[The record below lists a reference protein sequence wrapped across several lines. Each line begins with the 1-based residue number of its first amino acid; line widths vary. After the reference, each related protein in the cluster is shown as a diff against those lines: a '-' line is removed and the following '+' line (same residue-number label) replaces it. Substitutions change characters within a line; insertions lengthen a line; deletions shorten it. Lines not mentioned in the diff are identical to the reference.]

1 MINLIIGCDWQ
12 GLYINNDLICEDHI
26 LDMYNTLKSIS
37 NYVKNKDID
46 IGEEFFNINQYYI
59 NDDWLED
66 RGCFPEKFEK
76 IPKSMLYN

>member
-1 MINLIIGCDWQ
+1 MINLIIGYDWQ
-12 GLYINNDLICEDHI
+12 GLYINNDLICENHT
-26 LDMYNTLKSIS
+26 LDMYDVLESIS

-59 NDDWLED
+59 SDDWLED
-66 RGCFPEKFEK
+66 RGSFPEKFEE